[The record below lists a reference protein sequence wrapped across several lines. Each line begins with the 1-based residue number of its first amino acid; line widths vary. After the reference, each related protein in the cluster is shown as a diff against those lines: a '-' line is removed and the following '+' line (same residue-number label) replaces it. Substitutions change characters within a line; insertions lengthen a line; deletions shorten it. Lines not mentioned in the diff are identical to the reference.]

1 MLMRRLKPIFI
12 SLLTVASVGV
22 AISTPRLIA
31 GLGDNKVTVHILID
45 DVDFGAFDRTDGI
58 PSEAGNYGRNIVLE
72 RNFVTEPSLYL
83 WARQAVTEHGKL
95 RNISVI
101 YKNSEGVEVDRL
113 LLKGSHPISWTVEAS
128 DPSQGGY
135 HEKVEVSVQ
144 GVAFE

>member
-1 MLMRRLKPIFI
+1 MLMRRLKPILI
-12 SLLTVASVGV
+12 SFFTIALIGM
-22 AISTPRLIA
+22 AISASRLVA
-31 GLGDNKVTVHILID
+31 GLGDNKVSVHIMID
-45 DVDFGAFDRTDGI
+45 NVDFGAFDRTEGI
-58 PSEAGNYGRNIVLE
+58 PSESGIESRNIILE

-95 RNISVI
+95 RDISVI

-144 GVAFE
+144 GVSIE